1 MTYKYDLKVIQ
12 DAAYSLV
19 EKGFINR
26 QQSIYIL
33 LRYIPIR
40 EWLFIER
47 ELEDKDFQLGDRIC
61 DLITNEHWDN
71 D

>member
-1 MTYKYDLKVIQ
+1 MTYKYDLKFIQ
-12 DAAYSLV
+12 DAAYCLV

-47 ELEDKDFQLGDRIC
+47 ELEDKHFQLNDRIC
-61 DLITNEHWDN
+61 DLITDEHWDN

>member
-61 DLITNEHWDN
+61 DLITDEHWDN